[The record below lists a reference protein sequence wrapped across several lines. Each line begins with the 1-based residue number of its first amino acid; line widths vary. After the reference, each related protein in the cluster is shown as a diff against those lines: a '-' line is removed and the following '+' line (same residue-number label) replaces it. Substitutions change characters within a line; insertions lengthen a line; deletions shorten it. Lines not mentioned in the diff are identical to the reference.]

1 MRKILSEKND
11 NLESQGL
18 NFSFLQ
24 HKSFFAKSDLNRK
37 RQWTE
42 KLINFN
48 IWGCHK
54 FKMRPYLNS
63 LEKYIIQN
71 KAIRTNMKNTSK
83 SLM

>member
-1 MRKILSEKND
+1 MRKILSEKN

-24 HKSFFAKSDLNRK
+24 DKSFFAKSDLNRK

-48 IWGCHK
+48 ICRCHK
-54 FKMRPYLNS
+54 FKMR
-63 LEKYIIQN
+63 YIWIP
-71 KAIRTNMKNTSK
+71 
-83 SLM
+83 

>member
-37 RQWTE
+37 RQ
-42 KLINFN
+42 
-48 IWGCHK
+48 
-54 FKMRPYLNS
+54 
-63 LEKYIIQN
+63 
-71 KAIRTNMKNTSK
+71 
-83 SLM
+83 